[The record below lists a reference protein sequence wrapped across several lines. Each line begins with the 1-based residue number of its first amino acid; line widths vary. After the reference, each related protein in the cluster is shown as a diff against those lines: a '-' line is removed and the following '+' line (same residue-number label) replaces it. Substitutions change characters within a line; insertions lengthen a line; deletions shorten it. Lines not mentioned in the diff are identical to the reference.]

1 MAELVIRDI
10 SDEWQEVPADLYCP
24 KMLLSLKCRL
34 SSRMHSRSFRELER
48 RSQSGGFHGR
58 FYLNPR
64 HIFNLCSSLCDTGL
78 GVFPQHLFG

>member
-24 KMLLSLKCRL
+24 KM
-34 SSRMHSRSFRELER
+34 HSHSFRELER

-78 GVFPQHLFG
+78 GVFSQHLFG